1 MDHRLGQSVDGPGF
15 RPRGDH
21 GLDVGGVTG
30 FQATDEGVLADRA
43 FGQKL
48 LGCRATHG
56 AGYGGHDDVVDV
68 EAAEDALVGLTMC
81 VVGVLEA
88 GVVDVVGVGVLHDEL
103 APAQDAGARTRLVA
117 VFGLDLVERQRKVLV
132 GAVLPLDRQGEDFFV
147 GRRQQVVV
155 VAAILEPKNAV
166 AVLSPPVRRLVGRP
180 RQQRREKDLLAADG
194 VHLFAHDAFDLAQHP
209 QAEWQPAVEARRDRS
224 DVAGADQQL
233 VAGDF
238 GFGGVVAQR
247 AQEQL

>member
-1 MDHRLGQSVDGPGF
+1 
-15 RPRGDH
+15 
-21 GLDVGGVTG
+21 
-30 FQATDEGVLADRA
+30 
-43 FGQKL
+43 
-48 LGCRATHG
+48 
-56 AGYGGHDDVVDV
+56 
-68 EAAEDALVGLTMC
+68 MC

-103 APAQDAGARTRLVA
+103 AAAQDAGARTCLVA

-147 GRRQQVVV
+147 GRRQQVVI

-166 AVLSPPVRRLVGRP
+166 AVLGPPVRRLIGRP
-180 RQQRREKDLLAADG
+180 RQQGREQDLLAADR
-194 VHLFAHDAFDLAQHP
+194 VHLLAHDPLDLAQHP

-238 GFGGVVAQR
+238 GIGGVVAQR
-247 AQEQL
+247 AQEQLGHPGDHSAQA